1 MCFGRGSRTGQ
12 LLLEYSCEEA
22 MAQTAHTKGCCMGLV
37 ASIRYPHL
45 EELHSL
51 PVLPP
56 EGPYTPQAKLVCLS
70 NRGMA

>member
-1 MCFGRGSRTGQ
+1 
-12 LLLEYSCEEA
+12 

-70 NRGMA
+70 NWGMA